1 MARKSKRESDD
12 RRLMTESTAGIHI
25 TGTITA
31 VRAGETTAAKRTE
44 AISRKNT
51 AGITADSM
59 TDVTSRD
66 TVRTDTEETA
76 ATVRVI
82 RAAAMTTGTMN
93 RMTEENVQQRKKK
106 RKRITFIIEILIL
119 VLLAAG
125 LFVAAKVG
133 KIKRADVSK
142 GDIVINDNVNLKGYT
157 NIALF
162 GVDSREGSL
171 DKEAHSDT
179 ILIASINNKTKD
191 VKLVSV
197 YRDTYLDN
205 TNGEYRKAT
214 ECYYFGGPSR
224 AISMLNKNLDLDIT
238 DFVTVD
244 FTAVADVVDALGGI
258 DIDVQED
265 EIVHLNNYQVE
276 GSQVTGKEIVPVEYA
291 GLQTLNGL
299 QALSYCRIRY
309 TEGSDFKRTERQRTV
324 LQKILEKAK
333 SADLLTLNNL
343 IDNVA
348 GNMMT
353 SLGNTELLSLA
364 KDVSSYNLTDQTGFP
379 FNLTAANLQAGDCV
393 VAVDLA
399 DNVRQ
404 LHQWLFDD
412 GSYEPSDSVQE
423 ISWQIINDTGIQ

>member
-1 MARKSKRESDD
+1 MARRDKREKRDPYGMQDDYHREQGRYRQDRGEYDRRYDQGYDPRYGQNYRPDYRGGYDSGYYGPDD
-12 RRLMTESTAGIHI
+12 RKRRTA
-25 TGTITA
+25 
-31 VRAGETTAAKRTE
+31 R
-44 AISRKNT
+44 
-51 AGITADSM
+51 
-59 TDVTSRD
+59 
-66 TVRTDTEETA
+66 
-76 ATVRVI
+76 
-82 RAAAMTTGTMN
+82 
-93 RMTEENVQQRKKK
+93 RKKK
-106 RKRITFIIEILIL
+106 KHITFVIEILVL

-133 KIKRADVSK
+133 KIKRTDVSK
-142 GDIVINDNVNLKGYT
+142 GDIVINNDVDLKGYT

-171 DKEAHSDT
+171 DKDAHSDA
-179 ILIASINNKTKD
+179 ILVASINNETKD

-205 TNGEYRKAT
+205 TNGEFRKAT

-333 SADLLTLNNL
+333 GADLLTLNSL
-343 IDNVA
+343 IDKVA

-353 SLGNTELLSLA
+353 SLNNTELLSLV
-364 KDVSSYNLTDQTGFP
+364 KDVASYNLTDQTGFP
-379 FNLTAANLQAGDCV
+379 FNLTTANLQAGDCV
-393 VAVDLA
+393 VPVNLE

-404 LHQWLFDD
+404 LHQWMFGDD
-412 GSYEPSDSVQE
+412 SYQPSDSVQE
-423 ISWQIINDTGIQ
+423 ISWQIMNDTGI

>member
-1 MARKSKRESDD
+1 MARRDKREKRDPYGMQDDYRREQGRYRQDRGEYDRRYDQGYDPRYGQNYRPDYRGGYDSGYYGPDD
-12 RRLMTESTAGIHI
+12 RKRRTA
-25 TGTITA
+25 
-31 VRAGETTAAKRTE
+31 R
-44 AISRKNT
+44 
-51 AGITADSM
+51 
-59 TDVTSRD
+59 
-66 TVRTDTEETA
+66 
-76 ATVRVI
+76 
-82 RAAAMTTGTMN
+82 
-93 RMTEENVQQRKKK
+93 RKKK
-106 RKRITFIIEILIL
+106 KHITFVIEILVL

-133 KIKRADVSK
+133 KIKRTDVSK
-142 GDIVINDNVNLKGYT
+142 GDIVINNDVDLKGYT

-171 DKEAHSDT
+171 DKDAHSDA
-179 ILIASINNKTKD
+179 ILVASINNETKD

-205 TNGEYRKAT
+205 TNGEFRKAT

-244 FTAVADVVDALGGI
+244 FTAVADVVDALDGI

-333 SADLLTLNNL
+333 SSDLLTLNSL
-343 IDNVA
+343 IDKVA

-353 SLGNTELLSLA
+353 SLNNTELLSLV
-364 KDVSSYNLTDQTGFP
+364 KDVASYNLTDQTGFP
-379 FNLTAANLQAGDCV
+379 FNLTTANLQAGDCV
-393 VAVDLA
+393 VPVNLE

-404 LHQWLFDD
+404 LHQWMFGDD
-412 GSYEPSDSVQE
+412 SYQPSDSVQE
-423 ISWQIINDTGIQ
+423 ISWQIMNDTGIQ

>member
-1 MARKSKRESDD
+1 MARRDKREKRDPYGMQDDYRREQGRYRQDRGEYDRRYDQGYDPRYGQNYRPDYRGGYDSGYYGPDD
-12 RRLMTESTAGIHI
+12 RKRRTA
-25 TGTITA
+25 
-31 VRAGETTAAKRTE
+31 R
-44 AISRKNT
+44 
-51 AGITADSM
+51 
-59 TDVTSRD
+59 
-66 TVRTDTEETA
+66 
-76 ATVRVI
+76 
-82 RAAAMTTGTMN
+82 
-93 RMTEENVQQRKKK
+93 RKKK
-106 RKRITFIIEILIL
+106 KHITFVIEILVL

-133 KIKRADVSK
+133 KIKRTDVSK
-142 GDIVINDNVNLKGYT
+142 GDIVINNDVDLKGYT

-171 DKEAHSDT
+171 DKDAHSDA
-179 ILIASINNKTKD
+179 ILVASINNETKD

-205 TNGEYRKAT
+205 TNGEFRKAT

-309 TEGSDFKRTERQRTV
+309 TEGSGFKRTERQRTV

-333 SADLLTLNNL
+333 GADLLTLNSL
-343 IDNVA
+343 IDKVA

-353 SLGNTELLSLA
+353 SLNNTELLSLV
-364 KDVSSYNLTDQTGFP
+364 KDVASYNLTDQTGFP
-379 FNLTAANLQAGDCV
+379 FNLTTANLQAGDCV
-393 VAVDLA
+393 VPVNLE

-404 LHQWLFDD
+404 LHQWMFGDD
-412 GSYEPSDSVQE
+412 SYQPSDSVQE
-423 ISWQIINDTGIQ
+423 ISWQIMNDTGIQ

>member
-1 MARKSKRESDD
+1 MARRDKREKRDPYGMQDDYRREQGRYRQDRGEYDRRYDQVYDPRYGQNYRPDYRGGYDSGYYGPDD
-12 RRLMTESTAGIHI
+12 RKRRTA
-25 TGTITA
+25 
-31 VRAGETTAAKRTE
+31 R
-44 AISRKNT
+44 
-51 AGITADSM
+51 
-59 TDVTSRD
+59 
-66 TVRTDTEETA
+66 
-76 ATVRVI
+76 
-82 RAAAMTTGTMN
+82 
-93 RMTEENVQQRKKK
+93 RKKK
-106 RKRITFIIEILIL
+106 KHITFVIEILVL

-133 KIKRADVSK
+133 KIKRTDVSK
-142 GDIVINDNVNLKGYT
+142 GDIVINNDVDLKGYT

-171 DKEAHSDT
+171 DKDAHSDA
-179 ILIASINNKTKD
+179 ILVASINNETKD

-205 TNGEYRKAT
+205 TNGEFRKAT

-333 SADLLTLNNL
+333 GADLLTLNSL
-343 IDNVA
+343 IDKVA

-353 SLGNTELLSLA
+353 SLNNTELLSLV
-364 KDVSSYNLTDQTGFP
+364 KDVASYNLTDQTGFP
-379 FNLTAANLQAGDCV
+379 FNLTTANLQAGDCV
-393 VAVDLA
+393 VPVNLE

-404 LHQWLFDD
+404 LHQWMFGDD
-412 GSYEPSDSVQE
+412 SYQPSDSVQE
-423 ISWQIINDTGIQ
+423 ISWQIMNDTGIQ

>member
-1 MARKSKRESDD
+1 MARRDKREKRDPYGMQDDYRREQGRYRQDRGEYDRRYDQGYDPRYGQNYRPDYRGGYDSGYYWPDD
-12 RRLMTESTAGIHI
+12 RKRRTA
-25 TGTITA
+25 
-31 VRAGETTAAKRTE
+31 R
-44 AISRKNT
+44 
-51 AGITADSM
+51 
-59 TDVTSRD
+59 
-66 TVRTDTEETA
+66 
-76 ATVRVI
+76 
-82 RAAAMTTGTMN
+82 
-93 RMTEENVQQRKKK
+93 RKKK
-106 RKRITFIIEILIL
+106 KHITFVIEILVL

-133 KIKRADVSK
+133 KIKRTDVSK
-142 GDIVINDNVNLKGYT
+142 GDIVINNDVDLKGYT

-171 DKEAHSDT
+171 DKDAHSDA
-179 ILIASINNKTKD
+179 ILVASINNETKD

-205 TNGEYRKAT
+205 TNGEFRKAT

-333 SADLLTLNNL
+333 GADLLTLNSL
-343 IDNVA
+343 IDKVA

-353 SLGNTELLSLA
+353 SLNNTELLSLV
-364 KDVSSYNLTDQTGFP
+364 KDVASYNLTDQTGFP
-379 FNLTAANLQAGDCV
+379 FNLTTANLQAGDCV
-393 VAVDLA
+393 VPVNLE

-404 LHQWLFDD
+404 LHQWMFGDD
-412 GSYEPSDSVQE
+412 SYQPSDSVQE
-423 ISWQIINDTGIQ
+423 ISWQIMNDTGIQ

>member
-1 MARKSKRESDD
+1 MARRDKREKRDPYGMQDDYRREQGRYRQDRGEYDRRYDQGYDPRYGQNYRPDYRGGYDSGYYGPDD
-12 RRLMTESTAGIHI
+12 RKRRTA
-25 TGTITA
+25 
-31 VRAGETTAAKRTE
+31 R
-44 AISRKNT
+44 
-51 AGITADSM
+51 
-59 TDVTSRD
+59 
-66 TVRTDTEETA
+66 
-76 ATVRVI
+76 
-82 RAAAMTTGTMN
+82 
-93 RMTEENVQQRKKK
+93 RKKK
-106 RKRITFIIEILIL
+106 KHITFVIEILVL

-133 KIKRADVSK
+133 KIKRTDVSK
-142 GDIVINDNVNLKGYT
+142 GDIVINNDVDLKGYT

-171 DKEAHSDT
+171 DKDAHSDA
-179 ILIASINNKTKD
+179 ILVASINNETKD

-205 TNGEYRKAT
+205 TNGEFRKAT

-333 SADLLTLNNL
+333 GADLLILNSL
-343 IDNVA
+343 IDKVA

-353 SLGNTELLSLA
+353 SLNNTELLSLV
-364 KDVSSYNLTDQTGFP
+364 KDVASYNLTDQTGFP
-379 FNLTAANLQAGDCV
+379 FNLTTANLQAGDCV
-393 VAVDLA
+393 VPVNLE

-404 LHQWLFDD
+404 FHQWMFGDD
-412 GSYEPSDSVQE
+412 SYQPSDSVQE
-423 ISWQIINDTGIQ
+423 ISWQIMNDTGIQ

>member
-1 MARKSKRESDD
+1 MARRDKREKRDPYGMQDDYRREQGRYRQEPGDYDRRYGQGYDPRYGQNYRPDHRGGYDNGYYGPDD
-12 RRLMTESTAGIHI
+12 RKRRTA
-25 TGTITA
+25 
-31 VRAGETTAAKRTE
+31 R
-44 AISRKNT
+44 
-51 AGITADSM
+51 
-59 TDVTSRD
+59 
-66 TVRTDTEETA
+66 
-76 ATVRVI
+76 
-82 RAAAMTTGTMN
+82 
-93 RMTEENVQQRKKK
+93 RKKK
-106 RKRITFIIEILIL
+106 RHITFAIEILVL

-133 KIKRADVSK
+133 KIKRTDVSK
-142 GDIVINDNVNLKGYT
+142 GDIVINNDVDLKGYT

-171 DKEAHSDT
+171 DKDAHSDA
-179 ILIASINNKTKD
+179 ILVASINNETKD

-205 TNGEYRKAT
+205 TNGEFRKAT

-333 SADLLTLNNL
+333 SADLLTLNSL
-343 IDNVA
+343 IDKVA

-353 SLGNTELLSLA
+353 SLNNTELLSLV
-364 KDVSSYNLTDQTGFP
+364 KDVASYNLTDQTGFP
-379 FNLTAANLQAGDCV
+379 FNLTTANLQAGDCV
-393 VAVDLA
+393 VPVNLE
-399 DNVRQ
+399 DNVCQ
-404 LHQWLFDD
+404 LHQWMFGDD
-412 GSYEPSDSVQE
+412 SYQPSDSVQE
-423 ISWQIINDTGIQ
+423 ISWQIMNDTGIQ

>member
-1 MARKSKRESDD
+1 MARRDKREKRDPYGMQDDYRGEQGRYRQDRGEYDRRYDHGYDPRYGQNYRPDYRGGYDSGYYGPDD
-12 RRLMTESTAGIHI
+12 RKRRTA
-25 TGTITA
+25 
-31 VRAGETTAAKRTE
+31 R
-44 AISRKNT
+44 
-51 AGITADSM
+51 
-59 TDVTSRD
+59 
-66 TVRTDTEETA
+66 
-76 ATVRVI
+76 
-82 RAAAMTTGTMN
+82 
-93 RMTEENVQQRKKK
+93 RKKK
-106 RKRITFIIEILIL
+106 KHITFVIEILVL

-133 KIKRADVSK
+133 KIKRTDVSK
-142 GDIVINDNVNLKGYT
+142 GDIVINNDVDLKGYT

-171 DKEAHSDT
+171 DKDAHSDA
-179 ILIASINNKTKD
+179 ILVASINNETKD

-205 TNGEYRKAT
+205 TNGEFRKAT

-244 FTAVADVVDALGGI
+244 FMAVADVVDALGGI

-333 SADLLTLNNL
+333 SADLLTLNSL
-343 IDNVA
+343 IDKVA

-353 SLGNTELLSLA
+353 SLNNTELLSLV
-364 KDVSSYNLTDQTGFP
+364 KDVASYNLTDQTGFP
-379 FNLTAANLQAGDCV
+379 FNLTTANLQAGDCV
-393 VAVDLA
+393 VPVNLE

-404 LHQWLFDD
+404 LHQWMFGDD
-412 GSYEPSDSVQE
+412 SYQPSDSVQE
-423 ISWQIINDTGIQ
+423 ISWQIMNDTGIQ

>member
-1 MARKSKRESDD
+1 MARRDKREKRDPYGMQDDYHREQGRYRQDRGEYDRRYDQGYDPRYGQNYRPDYRGGYDSGYYGPDD
-12 RRLMTESTAGIHI
+12 RKRRTA
-25 TGTITA
+25 
-31 VRAGETTAAKRTE
+31 R
-44 AISRKNT
+44 
-51 AGITADSM
+51 
-59 TDVTSRD
+59 
-66 TVRTDTEETA
+66 
-76 ATVRVI
+76 
-82 RAAAMTTGTMN
+82 
-93 RMTEENVQQRKKK
+93 RKKK
-106 RKRITFIIEILIL
+106 KHITFVIEILVL

-133 KIKRADVSK
+133 KIKRTDVSK
-142 GDIVINDNVNLKGYT
+142 GDIVINNDVDLKGYT

-171 DKEAHSDT
+171 DKDAHSDA
-179 ILIASINNKTKD
+179 ILVASINNETKD

-205 TNGEYRKAT
+205 TNGEFRKAT

-333 SADLLTLNNL
+333 SADLLTLNSL
-343 IDNVA
+343 INKVA

-353 SLGNTELLSLA
+353 SLNNTELLSLV
-364 KDVSSYNLTDQTGFP
+364 KDVASYNLTDQTGFP
-379 FNLTAANLQAGDCV
+379 FNLTTANLQAGDCV
-393 VAVDLA
+393 VPVNLE

-404 LHQWLFDD
+404 LHQWMFGDD
-412 GSYEPSDSVQE
+412 SYQPSDSVQE
-423 ISWQIINDTGIQ
+423 ISWQIMNDTGIQ

>member
-1 MARKSKRESDD
+1 MARRDKREKRDPYGMQDDYHREQGRYRQDRGEYDRRYDQGYDPRYGQNYRPDYRGGYDSGYYGPDD
-12 RRLMTESTAGIHI
+12 RKRRTA
-25 TGTITA
+25 
-31 VRAGETTAAKRTE
+31 R
-44 AISRKNT
+44 
-51 AGITADSM
+51 
-59 TDVTSRD
+59 
-66 TVRTDTEETA
+66 
-76 ATVRVI
+76 
-82 RAAAMTTGTMN
+82 
-93 RMTEENVQQRKKK
+93 RKKK
-106 RKRITFIIEILIL
+106 KHITFVIEILVL

-133 KIKRADVSK
+133 KIKRTDVSK
-142 GDIVINDNVNLKGYT
+142 GDIVINNDVDLKGYT

-171 DKEAHSDT
+171 DKDAHSDA
-179 ILIASINNKTKD
+179 ILVASINNETKD

-205 TNGEYRKAT
+205 TNGEFRKAT

-333 SADLLTLNNL
+333 GADLLTLNSL
-343 IDNVA
+343 IDKVV

-353 SLGNTELLSLA
+353 SLNNTELLSLV
-364 KDVSSYNLTDQTGFP
+364 KDVASYNLTDQTGFP
-379 FNLTAANLQAGDCV
+379 FNLTTANLQAGDCV
-393 VAVDLA
+393 VPVNLE

-404 LHQWLFDD
+404 LHQWMFGDD
-412 GSYEPSDSVQE
+412 SYQPSDSVQE
-423 ISWQIINDTGIQ
+423 ISWQIMNDTGIQ

>member
-1 MARKSKRESDD
+1 MARRDKREKRDPYGMQDDYRREQGRYRQDRGEYDRRYDQGYDPRYGQNYRPDYRGGYDSGYYGPDD
-12 RRLMTESTAGIHI
+12 RKRRTA
-25 TGTITA
+25 
-31 VRAGETTAAKRTE
+31 R
-44 AISRKNT
+44 
-51 AGITADSM
+51 
-59 TDVTSRD
+59 
-66 TVRTDTEETA
+66 
-76 ATVRVI
+76 
-82 RAAAMTTGTMN
+82 
-93 RMTEENVQQRKKK
+93 RKKK
-106 RKRITFIIEILIL
+106 KHITFVIEILVL

-133 KIKRADVSK
+133 KIKRTDVSK
-142 GDIVINDNVNLKGYT
+142 GDIVINNDVDLKGYT

-171 DKEAHSDT
+171 DKDAHSDA
-179 ILIASINNKTKD
+179 ILVASINNETKD

-205 TNGEYRKAT
+205 TNGEFRKAT

-333 SADLLTLNNL
+333 GADLLTLNSL
-343 IDNVA
+343 IDKVA

-353 SLGNTELLSLA
+353 SLNNTELLSLV
-364 KDVSSYNLTDQTGFP
+364 KDVASYNLTDQTGFP
-379 FNLTAANLQAGDCV
+379 FNLTTANLQAGDCV
-393 VAVDLA
+393 VTVNLE

-404 LHQWLFDD
+404 LHQWMFGDD
-412 GSYEPSDSVQE
+412 SYQPSDSVQE
-423 ISWQIINDTGIQ
+423 ISWQIMNDTGIQ

>member
-1 MARKSKRESDD
+1 MQDDYRREQGRYRQDRGEYDRRYDQGYDPRYGQNYRPDYRGGYDSGYYGPDD
-12 RRLMTESTAGIHI
+12 RKRRTA
-25 TGTITA
+25 
-31 VRAGETTAAKRTE
+31 R
-44 AISRKNT
+44 
-51 AGITADSM
+51 
-59 TDVTSRD
+59 
-66 TVRTDTEETA
+66 
-76 ATVRVI
+76 
-82 RAAAMTTGTMN
+82 
-93 RMTEENVQQRKKK
+93 RKKK
-106 RKRITFIIEILIL
+106 KHITFVIEILVL

-133 KIKRADVSK
+133 KIKRTDVSK
-142 GDIVINDNVNLKGYT
+142 GDIVINNDVDLKGYT

-171 DKEAHSDT
+171 DKDAHSDA
-179 ILIASINNKTKD
+179 ILVASINNETKD

-205 TNGEYRKAT
+205 TNGEFRKAT

-333 SADLLTLNNL
+333 GADLLTLNSL
-343 IDNVA
+343 IDKVA

-353 SLGNTELLSLA
+353 SLNNTELLSLV
-364 KDVSSYNLTDQTGFP
+364 KDVASYNLTDQTGFP
-379 FNLTAANLQAGDCV
+379 FNLTTANLQAGDCV
-393 VAVDLA
+393 VPVNLE

-404 LHQWLFDD
+404 LHQWMFGDD
-412 GSYEPSDSVQE
+412 SYQPSDSVQE
-423 ISWQIINDTGIQ
+423 ISWQIMNDTGIQ